1 MEIPSSA
8 HRPALTSGEQGTP
21 KPAAP
26 AVSAQAQ
33 AEAEATQTVQ
43 AVQATQ
49 QSGAAELSPD
59 QLELMAEEMQTFIGS
74 FNRSLQFKVDE
85 DSGRNVVTVLDSDT
99 GDVIRQIPSEE
110 LLDVIN
116 RLNEASGGL
125 LDTQA

>member
-8 HRPALTSGEQGTP
+8 NRSSPAPGEQGTP
-21 KPAAP
+21 KPPAP
-26 AVSAQAQ
+26 AVSAQPQAQ
-33 AEAEATQTVQ
+33 VEATQTAQ
-43 AVQATQ
+43 AVQATEQ
-49 QSGAAELSPD
+49 TGAADLSPD
-59 QLELMAEEMQTFIGS
+59 QLEQMAEEMQTFIGS

-85 DSGRNVVTVLDSDT
+85 DSGRNVVTVLDGDT

-125 LDTQA
+125 LDTKA

>member
-1 MEIPSSA
+1 MDISSSA
-8 HRPALTSGEQGTP
+8 HRPALTPGEPGP
-21 KPAAP
+21 LKPVAP
-26 AVSAQAQ
+26 
-33 AEAEATQTVQ
+33 AEAEATQTAQ
-43 AVQATQ
+43 AVQAVEQTQ
-49 QSGAAELSPD
+49 AADLSPD
-59 QLELMAEEMQTFIGS
+59 QLEQMAEEMQTFIGS

>member
-8 HRPALTSGEQGTP
+8 HRPVLTSGEQGTL

-26 AVSAQAQ
+26 

-43 AVQATQ
+43 AVQAAEQT
-49 QSGAAELSPD
+49 GAAELSPD

-85 DSGRNVVTVLDSDT
+85 GSGRNVVTVLDSDT